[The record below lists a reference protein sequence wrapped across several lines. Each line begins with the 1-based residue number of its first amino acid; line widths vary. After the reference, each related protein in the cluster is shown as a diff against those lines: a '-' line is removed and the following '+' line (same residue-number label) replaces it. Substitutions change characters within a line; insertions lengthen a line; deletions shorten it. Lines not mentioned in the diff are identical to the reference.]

1 MEQIV
6 IAGLSIGQVIA
17 LFGAAF
23 AVFLAGF
30 GSARG
35 VGIAVKRQPALY
47 RRIPTYSARR
57 WFLSCCR
64 APRASM
70 AS

>member
-30 GSARG
+30 GSGSRRG
-35 VGIAVKRQPALY
+35 H
-47 RRIPTYSARR
+47 
-57 WFLSCCR
+57 CR
-64 APRASM
+64 
-70 AS
+70 